1 MTARG
6 LFLAALVTALGGCS
20 GVPVTTHAE
29 VDSTVTL
36 SAVVL
41 CPVRATGGGDTAALG
56 DRVTAVTLQA
66 VAGQALV
73 WAGREVQLLHP
84 ERRDWTAT
92 SAVPLLRA
100 AGVRPE
106 DAVVLQPRVE
116 TAQSSSQQEVRGGG
130 TAAVGA
136 AEELRWRATVEIL
149 QPSTGRV
156 LVETSAEARTDPFA
170 GGGTDAAASQPGA
183 VLEHATTEAL
193 AQLAGRWTPP
203 RPPRGPVLESWTVVS
218 VDDGHLGRGLDAEVQ
233 RLERLQT
240 ANPGL
245 DESEAARL
253 ARLPPGVLIRRAPLG
268 FRLQPQDLVLSIDA
282 IPANA
287 AALARARFGT
297 SPVALEVRGADGRL
311 RRVKLP

>member
-6 LFLAALVTALGGCS
+6 LSLAALSTALGGCG
-20 GVPVTTHAE
+20 GVPVTTHA
-29 VDSTVTL
+29 DLDATGTL
-36 SAVVL
+36 AAVVL
-41 CPVRATGGGDTAALG
+41 FPVRATGGGDAAALG
-56 DRVTAVTLQA
+56 DRVTAVTLQG

-73 WAGREVQLLHP
+73 WDGREVQLLHP

-92 SAVPLLRA
+92 SALPLLRA

-106 DAVVLQPRVE
+106 EAVVLQSRVE
-116 TAQSSSQQEVRGGG
+116 TAQASSQQEVRGAG

-170 GGGTDAAASQPGA
+170 GGGTEAAASQPGA
-183 VLEHATTEAL
+183 VLERATTEAL
-193 AQLAGRWTPP
+193 AQLGGRWTPP
-203 RPPRGPVLESWTVVS
+203 RPPRGPRLESWTVVS
-218 VDDGHLGRGLDAEVQ
+218 LDEGRLRKGLDAEVQ
-233 RLERLQT
+233 RLERLRT

-253 ARLPPGVLIRRAPLG
+253 ARLPPGVLIRQAPLG
-268 FRLQPQDLVLSIDA
+268 FRLQAQDLVLSIDA
-282 IPANA
+282 LPANA

-297 SPVALEVRGADGRL
+297 SPVALEVRGPDGRL